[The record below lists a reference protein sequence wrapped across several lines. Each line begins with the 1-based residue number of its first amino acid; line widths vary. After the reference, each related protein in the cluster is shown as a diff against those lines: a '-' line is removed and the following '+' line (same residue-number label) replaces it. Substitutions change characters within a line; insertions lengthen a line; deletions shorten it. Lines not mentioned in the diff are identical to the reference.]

1 MMPGLLSGNHAKLAV
16 GNIDVAEP
24 DTTGLKMMSNS
35 ELARPPY
42 IDMRAP
48 RVVKFFQNSE

>member
-24 DTTGLKMMSNS
+24 DTTGLKMISVIEEM
-35 ELARPPY
+35 ARPP
-42 IDMRAP
+42 
-48 RVVKFFQNSE
+48 